1 MAYSLQEK
9 QDLEALG
16 PNQKCK
22 KKRGSFSARIA
33 YKSHKVPDFQGV
45 SSIAH
50 FWEIVITCRISPGIQ
65 DAPRTLDPRS
75 EWAARSPPL
84 RCGT

>member
-22 KKRGSFSARIA
+22 KKKMGSLF
-33 YKSHKVPDFQGV
+33 HKDRLQDSQG
-45 SSIAH
+45 
-50 FWEIVITCRISPGIQ
+50 T
-65 DAPRTLDPRS
+65 
-75 EWAARSPPL
+75 
-84 RCGT
+84 